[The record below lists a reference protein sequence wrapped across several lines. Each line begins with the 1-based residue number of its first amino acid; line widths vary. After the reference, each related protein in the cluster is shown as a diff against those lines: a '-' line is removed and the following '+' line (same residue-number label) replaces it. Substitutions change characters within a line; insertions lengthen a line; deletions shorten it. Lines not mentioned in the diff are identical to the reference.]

1 MKPRHAVSFFF
12 LIRVIF
18 FFSLRI
24 LIMLDFQFRFI
35 FFILKLNNTCIK
47 FSYLISKTINRQA
60 EDEQSTEVPR
70 LDFPINLQTEY
81 KSNHSTT
88 IKRRQKA
95 GTASTKNQE

>member
-1 MKPRHAVSFFF
+1 
-12 LIRVIF
+12 
-18 FFSLRI
+18 
-24 LIMLDFQFRFI
+24 MLDFQFRFI

-81 KSNHSTT
+81 KSNQSNI
-88 IKRRQKA
+88 IKIIKEKKRLHESERKM
-95 GTASTKNQE
+95 KRHV